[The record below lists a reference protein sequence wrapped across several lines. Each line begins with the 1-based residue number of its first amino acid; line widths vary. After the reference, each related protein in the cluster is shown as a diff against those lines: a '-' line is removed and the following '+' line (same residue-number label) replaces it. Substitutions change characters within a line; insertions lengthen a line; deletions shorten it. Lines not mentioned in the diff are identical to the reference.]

1 MLTLFDQEQVWN
13 VERENIRSEAF
24 NEGVNRG
31 ISQGKLSMLIELV
44 RDGSLSLPAAAKKAN
59 LDVAMFKAKM
69 AAAL

>member
-1 MLTLFDQEQVWN
+1 MDRLLTVK
-13 VERENIRSEAF
+13 EAAILL
-24 NEGVNRG
+24 R
-31 ISQGKLSMLIELV
+31 ISQSKLSMLIELV